1 MIFFFFESLLA
12 MNRSHEPDS
21 STSSLN
27 RPVSIHLH
35 NLSENANQNNQ
46 TSMYKQV
53 FYNTRPR
60 EYFQVRR

>member
-1 MIFFFFESLLA
+1 

-21 STSSLN
+21 SSSSLT

-35 NLSENANQNNQ
+35 GLNENTQ

-53 FYNTRPR
+53 FFFSFIKN
-60 EYFQVRR
+60 QKS